1 MKSFSFKLAPLAL
14 LIACGHTQEPEPQM
28 PPAAE
33 AEPAPAPVAS
43 APPAPAAVAPTPPP
57 DPAAEA
63 AAKAAA
69 ELQAE
74 FAAMEVEAQQE
85 SARFTPELRAKVKP
99 LAEAKYGSAA
109 AALKAILP
117 GEHRTPG
124 HAARDSQR
132 HPKETLAFL
141 GIKPTSTVLEY
152 GPGEGWWTEI
162 LAPMLATSGK
172 LIVTNGDPNGPR
184 DVRSTL
190 YAKRLQLFL
199 DKAPELYGKVETAR
213 VLDSKNPDL
222 GLDGVVDVALVFRG
236 AHGWHNNGTTA
247 AWLAQIHKALKPN
260 GVLGIEQHR
269 AKPDAEVTA
278 ASKNGYLPEK
288 LVIEQIEA
296 AGFKLAGKSE
306 INANPKDTADHP
318 HGVWSL
324 PPTLRGGDVD
334 REKYTAIGESD
345 RMTLKFKKV
354 KVKAPAAPKDAAAK
368 EAAPA
373 EGAPKAAAKKPAPE
387 AAAPAAAPA
396 TPAAA
401 APAATP

>member
-14 LIACGHTQEPEPQM
+14 LIACGSTQEPQPEM

-33 AEPAPAPVAS
+33 AEPAPAPEAS
-43 APPAPAAVAPTPPP
+43 APPAQPPAAPQPPP
-57 DPAAEA
+57 DPAAVA
-63 AAKAAA
+63 AQQAAA

-74 FAAMEVEAQQE
+74 WAAMEAEAQQE
-85 SARFTPELRAKVKP
+85 NARFTPELRAKVKP
-99 LAEAKYGSAA
+99 LAETKYASTA

-124 HAARDSQR
+124 HADRDSQR

-141 GIKPTSTVLEY
+141 GIKPTMTVLEY

-162 LAPMLATSGK
+162 LAPMLATNGK

-184 DVRSTL
+184 DMRPTF

-222 GLDGVVDVALVFRG
+222 GLDGTVDAALVFRG

-269 AKPDAEVTA
+269 AKPDAEITA

-288 LVIEQIEA
+288 FVIEQIEQ

-306 INANPKDTADHP
+306 VNANPKDTADHP

-324 PPTLRGGDVD
+324 PPSLRGGDVD

-354 KVKAPAAPKDAAAK
+354 KIKAPAAAKDAA
-368 EAAPA
+368 ED
-373 EGAPKAAAKKPAPE
+373 GAAAKQPAG
-387 AAAPAAAPA
+387 
-396 TPAAA
+396 TPAA
-401 APAATP
+401 APAATPAPATPSSAVPAATP